1 MIENDQILKGR
12 WVLTPNHEIAY
23 RRDGLDEEFFLKA
36 PIIAVEPDLLVIAV
50 TEKQKDQ
57 QIVTNLAKLTG
68 TWQLDSTNQII
79 FEVQRE
85 QSQTDTLT
93 FTGAWRVGKNNEVV
107 YSYEQKD
114 LKRKS
119 TETHTLTFN
128 GTWSLSKDRQLAY
141 SLGVGSNS
149 RFDFKGAF
157 ETGPI
162 YPKKGEIRY
171 RVGVE
176 VRGKTSIQ
184 TITLFG
190 QWRLSRDLY
199 LDFDIQYENG
209 QRNAITF
216 GGTYNLDPSRQITV
230 SLKSKAGEP
239 LGLAL
244 IVTQDLFDKDG
255 QAFIR
260 LQKTLEE
267 SSIEAGVDFRW

>member
-1 MIENDQILKGR
+1 MKGR
-12 WVLTPNHEIAY
+12 WELTPNHEIAY

-57 QIVTNLAKLTG
+57 KIVTSLAKLTG
-68 TWQLDSTNQII
+68 TWQLDSANQII
-79 FEVQRE
+79 FQVQRE

-93 FTGAWRVGKNNEVV
+93 FTGAWRVGENNTVV

-141 SLGVGSNS
+141 SLGVDSNS
-149 RFDFKGAF
+149 RFNFKGAF

-171 RVGVE
+171 RAGVE
-176 VRGKTSIQ
+176 IKGKTSIQ

-209 QRNAITF
+209 QRNTITF
-216 GGTYNLDPSRQITV
+216 GGTYNLDSSRQITV
-230 SLKSKAGEP
+230 SLKSKTREP
-239 LGLAL
+239 LGLEL
-244 IVTQDLFDKDG
+244 IITQDLFGKDG
-255 QAFIR
+255 ASFVR
-260 LQKTLEE
+260 LQNTLEE

>member
-1 MIENDQILKGR
+1 MKGR
-12 WVLTPNHEIAY
+12 WILTPNHEVAY

-57 QIVTNLAKLTG
+57 KIVTSLAKLTG

-79 FEVQRE
+79 FQVRRE
-85 QSQTDTLT
+85 QSQTNTLT

-119 TETHTLTFN
+119 TETHTFVFN
-128 GTWSLSKDRQLAY
+128 GTWSISKDRQLAY
-141 SLGVGSNS
+141 SLGVDSNS

-171 RVGVE
+171 RAGIE
-176 VRGKTSIQ
+176 IKGKTSIQ
-184 TITLFG
+184 AITLFG

-209 QRNAITF
+209 QRNTITF
-216 GGTYNLDPSRQITV
+216 GGTYNFDPSHQVTV
-230 SLKSKAGEP
+230 SLKSKSGEP
-239 LGLAL
+239 LGLIL
-244 IVTQDLFDKDG
+244 IVTQDLFGKDG
-255 QAFIR
+255 QAFVR
-260 LQKTLEE
+260 LQRTLEE